1 MKKKLLAIFLV
12 AFMLICAGCFGDP
25 VKSDLEAY
33 LNFEMSVEQE
43 SQDFSLDF
51 MGNAYGAT
59 NKEEVLKI
67 FKDGTEKL
75 TALADKQRSYKPK
88 TKEVQDIHDKGIKV
102 LDNSVATLNELTNLM
117 NESNPS
123 KEKLNSIMKGQQDTI
138 KLMKEY
144 RNDINALAEQKKVE
158 VKLNFK

>member
-33 LNFEMSVEQE
+33 LNFEMSVEKE

-75 TALADKQRSYKPK
+75 TALADKQKATSQRPK
-88 TKEVQDIHDKGIKV
+88 KCRIFMTKV
-102 LDNSVATLNELTNLM
+102 LKHWIAV
-117 NESNPS
+117 
-123 KEKLNSIMKGQQDTI
+123 
-138 KLMKEY
+138 
-144 RNDINALAEQKKVE
+144 
-158 VKLNFK
+158 